1 MNNIRTCLLKRFS
14 LGVADRAHWINWP
27 STILQSIET
36 TVKTLLWTHRKLS
49 IYVVE
54 DKAINF
60 ILDTDFIHFVS
71 LEKSVQFIKNIF
83 KELKSSD
90 WFGL

>member
-1 MNNIRTCLLKRFS
+1 M
-14 LGVADRAHWINWP
+14 
-27 STILQSIET
+27 
-36 TVKTLLWTHRKLS
+36 KTLLWTHRKLS

-71 LEKSVQFIKNIF
+71 LEKSVQFIQNIF